1 MKVKNLGQ
9 IWSSILIFL
18 TLLASSSSLFDQT
31 TPLRFFL
38 WTVVLIILY
47 FQLRKQAVAYSF
59 GSLSI
64 IILFAFALWETIS
77 ILFAGNKTLVL
88 PNLQRDVLL
97 LTSILVFSKYFS
109 LKANSLVNFFKL
121 IVLISFV
128 LNIKGFY
135 DLCQNSNYFQL
146 PDRNNYFVASFFS
159 NKNLYA
165 SFLLLIIPFK
175 VYLII
180 KEIKHWKLI
189 SLIALAFSA
198 FMIVNLNTRSVWV
211 AALVFIFFSLI
222 VFFYYLKFNGFK
234 FFNQF
239 KAEKKY
245 LVSLVIFVFVIIG
258 FKLFTLDKKPAD
270 KFEGLINES
279 NQSSVI
285 INSGNERLLLWQKSW
300 EIFLKHPL
308 MGVGSGNWKREINGQ
323 GITNTIAEKGNVYFI
338 SPHNETINV
347 LVENG
352 IIGVLLFSAFFA
364 MIVYNGV
371 KIILKKNEHS
381 LSAYISTS
389 VMLIFIVYSQ
399 FEFPFSRPEH
409 VFVLAIG
416 LAIQVAWQL
425 GNRTIKIPQAIIFS
439 FLVVVLVFSLNSLKF
454 NYFLLKI
461 NEDRERADWIQL
473 IRNGNRA
480 KSVFVSMDANAMPLE
495 WYIGIAH
502 YHLGDINKATQCF
515 EKAKKQSPYN
525 LHVLNNLG
533 SCYNTVGNSNM
544 AKELF
549 KEALRVSESFDEAR
563 INYCITLFNENDF
576 VNCKQELRK
585 LSDKD
590 VIEKNLDFIIE
601 VINPERNLG
610 IKKAEDVL
618 LFFKDS
624 SNLNRKI

>member
-211 AALVFIFFSLI
+211 AALVFIFF
-222 VFFYYLKFNGFK
+222 
-234 FFNQF
+234 
-239 KAEKKY
+239 
-245 LVSLVIFVFVIIG
+245 
-258 FKLFTLDKKPAD
+258 FTDC
-270 KFEGLINES
+270 F
-279 NQSSVI
+279 
-285 INSGNERLLLWQKSW
+285 LLL
-300 EIFLKHPL
+300 
-308 MGVGSGNWKREINGQ
+308 
-323 GITNTIAEKGNVYFI
+323 
-338 SPHNETINV
+338 
-347 LVENG
+347 
-352 IIGVLLFSAFFA
+352 
-364 MIVYNGV
+364 
-371 KIILKKNEHS
+371 
-381 LSAYISTS
+381 
-389 VMLIFIVYSQ
+389 
-399 FEFPFSRPEH
+399 
-409 VFVLAIG
+409 
-416 LAIQVAWQL
+416 
-425 GNRTIKIPQAIIFS
+425 
-439 FLVVVLVFSLNSLKF
+439 
-454 NYFLLKI
+454 
-461 NEDRERADWIQL
+461 
-473 IRNGNRA
+473 
-480 KSVFVSMDANAMPLE
+480 
-495 WYIGIAH
+495 
-502 YHLGDINKATQCF
+502 
-515 EKAKKQSPYN
+515 
-525 LHVLNNLG
+525 
-533 SCYNTVGNSNM
+533 
-544 AKELF
+544 
-549 KEALRVSESFDEAR
+549 SE
-563 INYCITLFNENDF
+563 
-576 VNCKQELRK
+576 V
-585 LSDKD
+585 
-590 VIEKNLDFIIE
+590 
-601 VINPERNLG
+601 
-610 IKKAEDVL
+610 
-618 LFFKDS
+618 
-624 SNLNRKI
+624 